1 MPPVQDVATFLAM
14 RDQGLPL
21 LDVRSPGEFA
31 FAHIPGAL
39 NLPLFT
45 DEERAKVGT
54 AHARSGREG
63 AVHLALELVGG
74 HLAALLA
81 RARHL
86 CGGKREVLLHCWRG
100 GMRSDSMR
108 WLLETGGFTGW
119 AMRTIWLLDT
129 PTNLFP
135 SIHCFVSWLGTRYIY
150 ECRSLRH
157 RGLTCT
163 LCTVGSV
170 LVFLATMFTK
180 QHVFY
185 DVIGGVA
192 VAEIGWLVARYTGLP
207 RLFERLNGR
216 FLRTKLA
223 QMI

>member
-1 MPPVQDVATFLAM
+1 MPPVQDVAAFLAM

-86 CGGKREVLLHCWRG
+86 CGSKREVLLHCWRG

-108 WLLETGGFTGW
+108 WLLETGGFTVHRLEGGYKSY
-119 AMRTIWLLDT
+119 RTFVRSELARPRPILVLAATRAAARRTFCWNCSASVRRSSIWK
-129 PTNLFP
+129 
-135 SIHCFVSWLGTRYIY
+135 
-150 ECRSLRH
+150 
-157 RGLTCT
+157 
-163 LCTVGSV
+163 
-170 LVFLATMFTK
+170 A
-180 QHVFY
+180 
-185 DVIGGVA
+185 
-192 VAEIGWLVARYTGLP
+192 
-207 RLFERLNGR
+207 
-216 FLRTKLA
+216 
-223 QMI
+223 

>member
-1 MPPVQDVATFLAM
+1 MLLPTHNVRPP
-14 RDQGLPL
+14 
-21 LDVRSPGEFA
+21 
-31 FAHIPGAL
+31 
-39 NLPLFT
+39 
-45 DEERAKVGT
+45 
-54 AHARSGREG
+54 
-63 AVHLALELVGG
+63 
-74 HLAALLA
+74 
-81 RARHL
+81 
-86 CGGKREVLLHCWRG
+86 
-100 GMRSDSMR
+100 
-108 WLLETGGFTGW
+108 LETGGFTGW

-207 RLFERLNGR
+207 RLFERLNER